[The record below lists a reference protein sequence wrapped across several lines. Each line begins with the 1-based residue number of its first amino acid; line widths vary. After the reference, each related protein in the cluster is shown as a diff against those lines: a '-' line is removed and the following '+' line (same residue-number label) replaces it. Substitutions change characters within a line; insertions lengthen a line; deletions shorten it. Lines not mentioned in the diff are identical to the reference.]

1 MSKIADF
8 SNLEFTADQE
18 KAALLI
24 ELFLQSSTD
33 VFLLKGYAGSG
44 KTTLIKAMVT
54 YIESISRN
62 YQLMAPTGRAA
73 KVMSSKTN
81 LPATTIH
88 RGIYSYERLIEKER
102 TKEDKS
108 YTLTYY
114 YAVAN
119 NQGVN
124 DSVLI
129 IDEASMVSD
138 MVSQQEFFR
147 FGSGKLLKDLVE
159 YSKIQNDT
167 NTTKIVFVGD
177 PAQLPPV
184 GMNTSPALAHEY
196 IKSTYNLKV
205 AQTEM
210 REVRGFLLKTP

>member
-1 MSKIADF
+1 VD
-8 SNLEFTADQE
+8 
-18 KAALLI
+18 
-24 ELFLQSSTD
+24 
-33 VFLLKGYAGSG
+33 
-44 KTTLIKAMVT
+44 
-54 YIESISRN
+54 
-62 YQLMAPTGRAA
+62 
-73 KVMSSKTN
+73 TN
-81 LPATTIH
+81 TVSL
-88 RGIYSYERLIEKER
+88 EKER